1 MALESACQPL
11 TDVKYWLAAEKKGAI
26 SLQFRMN
33 TEVKNKL
40 NENIFMNSLITG
52 LFFYFSTASDSL
64 INQNL
69 NILPRLTFK
78 RDEKLKSLKVI
89 QHIFKE
95 GKSFSHFPLRIIYTQ
110 PGNNLSH
117 LQAAFS
123 VSSKNFKK
131 AVQRN
136 RIKRM
141 MREAYRLQKTLLKN
155 QLEENQKY
163 LVVFIIYN
171 GNILPKFDDIF
182 EKMGLALQQLL
193 KITSS

>member
-1 MALESACQPL
+1 M
-11 TDVKYWLAAEKKGAI
+11 
-26 SLQFRMN
+26 
-33 TEVKNKL
+33 
-40 NENIFMNSLITG
+40 
-52 LFFYFSTASDSL
+52 
-64 INQNL
+64 
-69 NILPRLTFK
+69 
-78 RDEKLKSLKVI
+78 
-89 QHIFKE
+89 
-95 GKSFSHFPLRIIYTQ
+95 Q
-110 PGNNLSH
+110 PGNNFSH

-141 MREAYRLQKTLLKN
+141 MREAYRLQKQLLQKH
-155 QLEENQKY
+155 LEENQKN

-171 GNILPKFDDIF
+171 GNTLPEFENIF